1 MYSDEEED
9 RKVAR
14 AFDAYHEGQCE
25 QHMQSMDEAEQDQ
38 KDLEECKLFHGLV
51 QGRYEAIGELAIEDA
66 VRSMCARRT
75 EPEEFIAV
83 ASQHYDVV
91 PLAND
96 PTTDTPLY
104 GVLAKLPAGQMVLFN
119 AFFSLDKDQDPLTQ
133 TPSFNYQVMEEVQKL
148 KLTNVD
154 PYLELAFKIDKGDPY
169 PPAVWFAPCL

>member
-9 RKVAR
+9 RKVAQ
-14 AFDAYHEGQCE
+14 AFDAYNERTYEEHQVE
-25 QHMQSMDEAEQDQ
+25 QAEQDE

-51 QGRYEAIGELAIEDA
+51 QGRYEAIGELNIVDA

-104 GVLAKLPAGQMVLFN
+104 GMLAKLPAGQMVLFN

-154 PYLELAFKIDKGDPY
+154 PYLELAFKIDKGNPY